1 MVKLSVRGYL
11 KQFCRIGN
19 HSTFHSLLFLSD
31 LVSPPG
37 TAQQAALHGLIHCLT
52 PYVQC
57 HPGTHPW
64 CSSSGAAAVFQALLP
79 PQALLSR
86 VYQILWQGQV
96 TKKKNQKKNQPM
108 LLHWNCSEGTRL
120 PQSYQLLLL
129 VVTWLILI

>member
-1 MVKLSVRGYL
+1 MVKLSERGYL

-19 HSTFHSLLFLSD
+19 CSTFHSLLFLSD

-37 TAQQAALHGLIHCLT
+37 TAQQAAGHGLIHCLT
-52 PYVQC
+52 PDVQC

-64 CSSSGAAAVFQALLP
+64 CFSSGAAAVFQALLP
-79 PQALLSR
+79 PRPCFQEC
-86 VYQILWQGQV
+86 
-96 TKKKNQKKNQPM
+96 TKYSGKGRLQKNKIKKNQPM